1 MNSPSGPLG
10 LCQCLMF
17 VSTTHVRR
25 ESKSVANFRNKTQ
38 IFTNTN
44 THKEFTPNIRVKIQ
58 RVETM
63 IGATSA
69 LILQLSESTV
79 VLFS

>member
-1 MNSPSGPLG
+1 MNSTLGSAG
-10 LCQCLMF
+10 LCQCFMF
-17 VSTTHVRR
+17 VPTTHVRR
-25 ESKSVANFRNKTQ
+25 ESKSIANFRNKTQ
-38 IFTNTN
+38 IVTNTN
-44 THKEFTPNIRVKIQ
+44 THKDFTPNIRVKIQ

-69 LILQLSESTV
+69 LILQLSESSV